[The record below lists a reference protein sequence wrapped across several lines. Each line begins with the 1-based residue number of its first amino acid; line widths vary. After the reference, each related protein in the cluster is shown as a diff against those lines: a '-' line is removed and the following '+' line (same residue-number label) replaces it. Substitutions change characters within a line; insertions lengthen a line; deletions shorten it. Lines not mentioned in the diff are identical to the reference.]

1 MICALNKVWGR
12 TALVVQQLRI
22 YLPMQGTQ
30 VQSLIWEESTHC
42 GATKPIH
49 HNYWAWALEPGAATT
64 EPRAAAAE
72 ARAP

>member
-49 HNYWAWALEPGAATT
+49 HNY
-64 EPRAAAAE
+64 
-72 ARAP
+72 